1 MRMLFAILI
10 SVTTSRAAY
19 AGIEPYVA
27 LGVEI
32 GEYETD
38 NPSNQFPAISTAA
51 KYTDVAINGRLGVD
65 IGPYFGAEFEG
76 AIHLGGGTE
85 YSAMDEDGTGGFEGE
100 NDVKSRLLLFLRG
113 AAPVSDQVK
122 IFARAG
128 LGFTSRRDEYR
139 GYGIYQFD
147 GTPYDD
153 TNVYKDMA
161 PAGALGIGVEYTPK
175 PDRKSTIR
183 ADLTYQSSYIGG
195 EDQDVDSA
203 NDMVLSLAYVRRF

>member
-1 MRMLFAILI
+1 MRILFAIIIFL
-10 SVTTSRAAY
+10 TTSRAAY

-27 LGVEI
+27 LGAEI
-32 GEYETD
+32 GEYETE
-38 NPSNQFPAISTAA
+38 NPSNQYPATLNAA

-65 IGPYFGAEFEG
+65 IGPYFGAELEG
-76 AIHLGGGTE
+76 AIHLGGGTQ
-85 YSAMDEDGTGGFEGE
+85 YSAMDEDGLGGFEGE

-113 AAPVSDQVK
+113 GVPVSDQVK

-153 TNVYKDMA
+153 TYVYKDLA
-161 PAGALGIGVEYTPK
+161 PAGALGIGAEYRSK
-175 PDRKSTIR
+175 PDSKSAIR

-195 EDQDVDSA
+195 EDQDIDSTS
-203 NDMVLSLAYVRRF
+203 DMVFSLAYVRRF